1 MYNSIFFRSEDSL
14 RALIQKRHNDRA
26 ATADNFFSA
35 LEAKY
40 GGKASKERSTKKR
53 KQKKETEEAEKL
65 LDQEWRN
72 GAEFSDHCRN
82 SLPSRTSRN

>member
-53 KQKKETEEAEKL
+53 KQKKE
-65 LDQEWRN
+65 
-72 GAEFSDHCRN
+72 SDDEDDSDSEDAKPKRGKKG
-82 SLPSRTSRN
+82 RTGKK